1 MHPSRPRSTDVWGFL
16 FFSHGWTWVFW
27 GVLVVTGWNPFA
39 FPGIVFL
46 VIGGVGPMLGGIVM
60 SWLVGGRTEL
70 RDLGRRILDPRLV
83 PARWWLVVVG
93 LVPVIT
99 ALAAVIAVGV
109 TPTAQ
114 PVALGEARE
123 LFANPTALLLT
134 AGFILVF
141 GPLPEEIGWRGFLL
155 DRLQLRWTALTASL
169 LVGVAWLAWHAPLF
183 AMAGYYAAVGGAPPL
198 LPFATGIV
206 VVSILYTW
214 IHNNADRSVL
224 AAILFHFVQNFV
236 GQVFDLAPET
246 RAIQA
251 VLFVVVAAIVV
262 IVWGPRQLRRS
273 GLRPRPVTGR
283 PPET

>member
-16 FFSHGWTWVFW
+16 LFSHGWTWVFW
-27 GVLVVTGWNPFA
+27 GVLVATGWDPFA
-39 FPGIVFL
+39 LPGLVFL
-46 VIGGVGPMLGGIVM
+46 VLGGVGPMLGGIVM
-60 SWLVGGRTEL
+60 SWVVGGRTEL

-93 LVPVIT
+93 LVPAIT

-109 TPTAQ
+109 TPTAR
-114 PVALGEARE
+114 PVALGDARE
-123 LFANPTALLLT
+123 LFANPAALLVT
-134 AGFILVF
+134 AGFILVL

-155 DRLQLRWTALTASL
+155 DRLQLRWSALTASL

-236 GQVFDLAPET
+236 GQVLDLAPET

-262 IVWGPRQLRRS
+262 IVWGPWRLRRR
-273 GLRPRPVTGR
+273 GPRPRPRTER
-283 PPET
+283 YPET